1 MGKDDRSKAMK
12 LVPTIFC
19 CGLLVILSSIG
30 ARAQSIQTDYD
41 RSFNL
46 AKLRTYRFIEQTRPP
61 GDPLAASPLNDRRIH
76 MALDSQLQAQGFRP
90 SEQPDFYVTYHVAT
104 RMGLDIEDNRISGPP
119 WDRWGNIKVNQ
130 VTEGTLMVM
139 FLDPASRQEIW
150 IGLVS
155 GEINPKN
162 LDRDVNKS
170 IAKMVQR
177 FVKDQAAKK

>member
-1 MGKDDRSKAMK
+1 MK
-12 LVPTIFC
+12 TLRVVIA
-19 CGLLVILSSIG
+19 CGCLIMSSSI
-30 ARAQSIQTDYD
+30 AAWAQSVQTDYD
-41 RSFNL
+41 RSYNL
-46 AKLRTYRFIEQTRPP
+46 AKLRTYSFAEQTRPP

-76 MALDSQLQAQGFRP
+76 SALDSQLQAKGFRP
-90 SEQPDFYVTYHVAT
+90 SEQPDFLIAYLVAT

-139 FLDPASRQEIW
+139 FLEPATRQEIW
-150 IGLVS
+150 VALVS

-170 IAKMVQR
+170 IAKMVAR